1 MKRTF
6 LLALAIV
13 HATLWSLAFLLL
25 SPALSAAPEAH
36 ILRVDPRASQQT
48 GDPLLTMVVELV
60 QSKRVSEAI
69 APCAALTGEAQYG
82 CMADALEK
90 PYALYEPFPFPQQ
103 NAVFTVTVDG
113 TDRPAKFVSTAQW
126 GQSSREPGVGT
137 AWLILV
143 DADKRMERAFDDA
156 KQVADQF
163 VTSLGPND
171 IVNV

>member
-1 MKRTF
+1 MKRPS
-6 LLALAIV
+6 LLAPAIV
-13 HATLWSLAFLLL
+13 HSAIWSFTLLL
-25 SPALSAAPEAH
+25 FAPSLRAAPEAH

-69 APCAALTGEAQYG
+69 AACAALTGEGQYA
-82 CMADALEK
+82 CMADSLEK
-90 PYALYEPFPFPQQ
+90 PYALYEPFPFPEK

-143 DADKRMERAFDDA
+143 DADRR
-156 KQVADQF
+156 
-163 VTSLGPND
+163 
-171 IVNV
+171 